1 MKRVIQ
7 VTQQR
12 VSHSVNRSRL
22 HTLFD
27 AFEREVTEGV
37 AESSELASTAGY
49 SSAVR
54 SAESEPAT
62 VAQKRLQL
70 LDRLKSV
77 CRFELYVPV
86 LAKLLDIDEGRTR
99 QELMRVDEQPFDPSL
114 AANVTTLDIAAGP
127 RWANGISGFV
137 RVMPQTAFPHHEHLG
152 EDLTFILQ
160 GALRERDGEI
170 YRPGTLITESRGSSH
185 DFEVVSDVPL
195 IYVAMAD
202 VGIRIGEHVIGAKDP
217 RL

>member
-7 VTQQR
+7 FTHQR
-12 VSHSVNRSRL
+12 VSHSVNRNRL

-37 AESSELASTAGY
+37 AGGSDHVSTAVG
-49 SSAVR
+49 SPRGEAI
-54 SAESEPAT
+54 
-62 VAQKRLQL
+62 AQKRLQL
-70 LDRLKSV
+70 LGRLKSV
-77 CRFELYVPV
+77 CRFELYVPA
-86 LAKLLDIDEGRTR
+86 LAKLLEIDEGSTR

-114 AANVTTLDIAAGP
+114 AANVSTLDIAAGP

-160 GALRERDGEI
+160 GALRERNGEI
-170 YRPGTLITESRGSSH
+170 YRPGTLIIESVGSSH

-195 IYVAMAD
+195 IYVAMAE